1 MVMSIGIL
9 VVGVIMTIVGILG
22 MIHHRNDDYRSYKDV
37 GYLFCFIIGILLAAG
52 VWAIKF

>member
-1 MVMSIGIL
+1 MSIGIL